1 MVIRHCDIVIEMYDL
16 LWLLLLVI
24 TYKYSLSYASFI
36 VCCCLCCDLFA
47 RHLEYKDSHA
57 AVRVLTPASQ
67 EGGVHSA
74 KRPST
79 TYHQQRRSSFS
90 TTGLFGHVSP
100 DKVKLHSQDDMN
112 KFDPILMNKRYPQES
127 ERQIGRWTTES
138 RSSFG
143 RSKKGSPG
151 HML

>member
-1 MVIRHCDIVIEMYDL
+1 MY
-16 LWLLLLVI
+16 
-24 TYKYSLSYASFI
+24 
-36 VCCCLCCDLFA
+36 
-47 RHLEYKDSHA
+47 RHLEYKDSNA
-57 AVRVLTPASQ
+57 AVRILTPTSQ
-67 EGGVHSA
+67 EGGVHTS

-79 TYHQQRRSSFS
+79 TYHQRRSSFS
-90 TTGLFGHVSP
+90 TTGLFGRTNP
-100 DKVKLHSQDDMN
+100 DKVTLHSQDDMN

-151 HML
+151 AAL